1 MPRKN
6 ELNVWR
12 PEQKQVGKKVSLFLP
27 VLFSF
32 SRESCTVTGPAV
44 FVTCAVLKRKPLFN
58 LLAAGQCTKLTKLQ
72 RLETTFHS
80 GDIALGAALYAKGV
94 HSLLSSVAT

>member
-1 MPRKN
+1 MQRKN
-6 ELNVWR
+6 ELDVWR
-12 PEQKQVGKKVSLFLP
+12 PEQKQVGKRSDCFCLFYSPFL
-27 VLFSF
+27 
-32 SRESCTVTGPAV
+32 ESCTVTGSAV

>member
-1 MPRKN
+1 MFGVQSKTSRKKG
-6 ELNVWR
+6 LTVA
-12 PEQKQVGKKVSLFLP
+12 
-27 VLFSF
+27 
-32 SRESCTVTGPAV
+32 TVTGSAV
-44 FVTCAVLKRKPLFN
+44 FVTCAVLKRKPVFN